1 MDPELE
7 FDLPLMLACTD
18 GEPVPVILTRV
29 RGTTWSDFVAV
40 VQTDAA
46 SAARGCF
53 HDTPENRLEELEG
66 GFNAAMPV
74 WIELAPRPDLVAAL
88 PDLSR
93 TSAEQLISDGELAR
107 EDAWNALQVWQEHPL
122 AGTVIKAGYRT
133 VFSAPANDIDALKRR
148 GRVTRTVVDALIEN
162 RLPVHFDQRAQAFRV
177 GFTVGERTYTCHLEP
192 DDEATALSLT
202 VEGPPVGDAQ
212 VDAINRGL
220 LSGAVEI
227 VDGHLRYSLDVRAD
241 PSLVNESWVIET
253 LRAGVSVTHH
263 AAVTG

>member
-7 FDLPLMLACTD
+7 FDLLLTLACAD
-18 GEPVPVILTRV
+18 GEPVRVRLTRV
-29 RGTTWSDFVAV
+29 RGTTWGECVAV
-40 VQTDAA
+40 VQTDAT

-74 WIELAPRPDLVAAL
+74 WIELAPRPELVAAL

-93 TSAEQLISDGELAR
+93 ASAERLVSEGQLAR

-133 VFSAPANDIDALKRR
+133 VFSAPANDIDALRRR

-162 RLPVHFDQRAQAFRV
+162 GLAVHFDQRAQAFQI
-177 GFTVGERTYTCHLEP
+177 GFAVGESTYTCHLGA

-202 VEGPPVGDAQ
+202 VDGPPVDAA
-212 VDAINRGL
+212 VAAINREL
-220 LSGAVEI
+220 RSGTVEV
-227 VDGHLRYSLDVRAD
+227 VDGHLRYTLNVRAD
-241 PSLVNESWVIET
+241 PSLVTESWVIET
-253 LRAGVSVTHH
+253 LRAGVSVAHH
-263 AAVTG
+263 ATRA